1 MGETESLENEKG
13 KTLAVMVAQNHPE
26 SLLKHRFPGQRICI
40 SNKFPCEAEA
50 AVPGITLRSTVLE
63 ISADLA
69 QIKTLG
75 GSPYH
80 F

>member
-40 SNKFPCEAEA
+40 SNKFPWEAETA
-50 AVPGITLRSTVLE
+50 IPGTTL
-63 ISADLA
+63 
-69 QIKTLG
+69 
-75 GSPYH
+75 
-80 F
+80 